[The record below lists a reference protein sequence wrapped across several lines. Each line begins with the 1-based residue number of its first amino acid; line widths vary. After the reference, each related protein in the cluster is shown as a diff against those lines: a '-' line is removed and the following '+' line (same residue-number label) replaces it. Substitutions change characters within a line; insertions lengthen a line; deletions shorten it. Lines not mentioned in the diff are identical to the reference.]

1 MVTPSLIALLGFIG
15 WALFLLVL
23 MEVIRAW
30 LTLSGQVAANAFT
43 PDNAGLS
50 PFMQRLARAHANCV
64 EGLPIFGGLLLV
76 AILTGRSDV
85 TDPLACVFLAARM
98 FQSLVHL
105 VSVSSAMVTVRFL
118 AFSVQMGIAAYW
130 LWRLL
135 VPVLVAGTT
144 G

>member
-1 MVTPSLIALLGFIG
+1 
-15 WALFLLVL
+15 
-23 MEVIRAW
+23 
-30 LTLSGQVAANAFT
+30 
-43 PDNAGLS
+43 
-50 PFMQRLARAHANCV
+50 
-64 EGLPIFGGLLLV
+64 
-76 AILTGRSDV
+76 
-85 TDPLACVFLAARM
+85 M

-135 VPVLVAGTT
+135 VPVLVAGTA